1 MQLEKI
7 KYNLEIK
14 EFLEIIK
21 NRLTNEQFNLFY
33 KKFIYH
39 LLENRFNKGTQYF
52 NFYNIIDFKY
62 KYIGDRK
69 NVTNKSRIFILNSF
83 YCNL

>member
-14 EFLEIIK
+14 EFLQIIK
-21 NRLTNEQFNLFY
+21 LKLNKKQFNLFY
-33 KKFIYH
+33 KKFINH
-39 LLENRFNKGTQYF
+39 ILENRFCKGTQYF
-52 NFYNIIDFKY
+52 KFNNLDFKY
-62 KYIGDRK
+62 KYIGDR
-69 NVTNKSRIFILNSF
+69 NNITNKSRLLILNSF